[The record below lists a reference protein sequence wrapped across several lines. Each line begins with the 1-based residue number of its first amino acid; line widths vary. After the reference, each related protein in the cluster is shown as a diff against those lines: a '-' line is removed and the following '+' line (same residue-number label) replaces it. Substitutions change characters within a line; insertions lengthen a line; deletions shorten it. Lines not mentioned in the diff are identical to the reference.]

1 MGVCASGSLLKIGWI
16 IALRC
21 DGCGS
26 GQAGIICKIINLK
39 SITGKLQNWYP
50 PRWSMAA
57 AHILQVAYYDTLRE
71 LRVKMLEAAGYQ
83 VTSVS
88 GNDNAMGLDGAVI
101 AGANLIVVGF
111 SAPHSVR
118 AAMVLWFKTHY
129 PKIPVV
135 VLQFSS
141 WEKFPEADV
150 STFSEDPTIWLTEV
164 ASILKS

>member
-1 MGVCASGSLLKIGWI
+1 MNATGAYQRSPTSPTNSPRASNCTSSPFAEKGVKERVSFCVVGG
-16 IALRC
+16 
-21 DGCGS
+21 G
-26 GQAGIICKIINLK
+26 
-39 SITGKLQNWYP
+39 P
-50 PRWSMAA
+50 MAA
-57 AHILQVAYYDTLRE
+57 AHVLQVAYYDTLRE

>member
-1 MGVCASGSLLKIGWI
+1 
-16 IALRC
+16 
-21 DGCGS
+21 
-26 GQAGIICKIINLK
+26 
-39 SITGKLQNWYP
+39 
-50 PRWSMAA
+50 MAA

-83 VTSVS
+83 VTSV
-88 GNDNAMGLDGAVI
+88 
-101 AGANLIVVGF
+101 
-111 SAPHSVR
+111 
-118 AAMVLWFKTHY
+118 AMVLWFKTHY

-164 ASILKS
+164 AGILKS

>member
-1 MGVCASGSLLKIGWI
+1 MEPCQ
-16 IALRC
+16 
-21 DGCGS
+21 GCPQGRV
-26 GQAGIICKIINLK
+26 QT
-39 SITGKLQNWYP
+39 ITP
-50 PRWSMAA
+50 
-57 AHILQVAYYDTLRE
+57 
-71 LRVKMLEAAGYQ
+71 
-83 VTSVS
+83 
-88 GNDNAMGLDGAVI
+88 GAEGTVFS
-101 AGANLIVVGF
+101 LIVVGF

-164 ASILKS
+164 AGILKS

>member
-1 MGVCASGSLLKIGWI
+1 M
-16 IALRC
+16 
-21 DGCGS
+21 
-26 GQAGIICKIINLK
+26 
-39 SITGKLQNWYP
+39 
-50 PRWSMAA
+50 A

-118 AAMVLWFKTHY
+118 AAMLDTNWLKLYEAAILEINPDKLASCIGAAEQAIAHENHLW
-129 PKIPVV
+129 I
-135 VLQFSS
+135 LQN
-141 WEKFPEADV
+141 
-150 STFSEDPTIWLTEV
+150 
-164 ASILKS
+164 

>member
-1 MGVCASGSLLKIGWI
+1 MEPCQ
-16 IALRC
+16 
-21 DGCGS
+21 GCPQGRV
-26 GQAGIICKIINLK
+26 QT
-39 SITGKLQNWYP
+39 ITP
-50 PRWSMAA
+50 
-57 AHILQVAYYDTLRE
+57 
-71 LRVKMLEAAGYQ
+71 
-83 VTSVS
+83 
-88 GNDNAMGLDGAVI
+88 GAEGTVFS
-101 AGANLIVVGF
+101 LIVVGF

-164 ASILKS
+164 AASNSEGCHARRQLAGALQGRVI

>member
-1 MGVCASGSLLKIGWI
+1 MLWITSQSERTVSPKMNWPFSLLAIDELK
-16 IALRC
+16 
-21 DGCGS
+21 
-26 GQAGIICKIINLK
+26 INLK
-39 SITGKLQNWYP
+39 SITEMLENYVLG
-50 PRWSMAA
+50 RWPMA

-88 GNDNAMGLDGAVI
+88 GNDNAMGLDG
-101 AGANLIVVGF
+101 G
-111 SAPHSVR
+111 
-118 AAMVLWFKTHY
+118 FKTHY